1 MKTFIICCSV
11 SQLYPTVWDPMDCRM
26 PGFPVFSISQIL
38 SLLKFMSFE
47 SMMSSNQLI
56 LYAPFSF
63 RLQSFPASGS
73 FPKSWFFTS
82 GGQSI
87 KASASVLPMNIQDW
101 FPLGL
106 TSLISMRSKTLK
118 SLLQPHSS
126 SILWC
131 STFFMVQHSQPCITT
146 GKTIALIRQTFVGKL
161 MPLLF
166 NMLSKFVIFFL
177 PRSKQLLISWLQSP
191 SAVIL
196 EPKKIKSVTVP
207 LFPQLIAMKRWDQ
220 MPWS

>member
-106 TSLISMRSKTLK
+106 TSLTPCSPRDSQESSPTPQFK
-118 SLLQPHSS
+118 SISS
-126 SILWC
+126 SAPSFLYGPTLTSIHDYWK
-131 STFFMVQHSQPCITT
+131 SHSFDFS
-146 GKTIALIRQTFVGKL
+146 TFVGKV
-161 MPLLF
+161 MSLLF
-166 NMLSKFVIFFL
+166 NMPSRFVVAFL
-177 PRSKQLLISWLQSP
+177 PRSMWLLISLLQSP

-196 EPKKIKSVTVP
+196 EPKERKSVTVS
-207 LFPQLIAMKRWDQ
+207 KH
-220 MPWS
+220 